1 VIIGENKKCCCT
13 GGGDPPD
20 PEPSPC
26 LGLSST
32 GNDSDFD
39 GFKTGSTYTCAGIQ
53 KLNWTA
59 TVATLSPHSI
69 GYTPYDCTSTVEC
82 DSTPRPRA
90 ILNQACDVESW
101 PSGGGA
107 SIPIVLQ
114 RGVSNTCTNQVV
126 RFRMCNGSGSQA
138 QTVNDPYWADS
149 NTDLPNTMS
158 VTFGLCTSQARAL
171 SVSRSAAGEWTTETQ
186 VGEAEGSNQA
196 SLPAGC
202 LYGIATGNYH
212 VNFTDGYC
220 NTSGGACSGSVLS
233 RGVDVVACNFLM
245 LFIGSL
251 NDETT
256 PTSVNYS
263 MTACWTPVLGVNCET
278 PRRYYPNGC
287 QKGTAFCSSFTFPL
301 DCESW
306 DDSECCTG
314 DASDPIWCPD

>member
-1 VIIGENKKCCCT
+1 MIIGENKKCCCT

-26 LGLSST
+26 LGLSSG

-39 GFKTGSTYTCAGIQ
+39 GFKTGSTYTCAGVQ

-59 TVATLSPHSI
+59 TVATLSPHAV
-69 GYTPYDCTSTVEC
+69 GYIPYNCTSTVYET
-82 DSTPRPRA
+82 TPQPRT
-90 ILNQACDVESW
+90 ILNQSCDVESW
-101 PSGGGA
+101 SSGGGA

-114 RGVSNTCTNQVV
+114 RGTSPNCTNQVV
-126 RFRMCNGSGSQA
+126 RFRMCSGSGSQA
-138 QTVNDPYWADS
+138 QTVNDPYWASS
-149 NTDLPNTMS
+149 NTNLPNTMS

-171 SVSRSAAGEWTTETQ
+171 SVSRSATGEWTSATQ
-186 VGEAEGSNQA
+186 LGEAEGSNQA

-202 LYGIATGNYH
+202 LYGIATGNYY
-212 VNFTDGYC
+212 VNFTDGFCTNY
-220 NTSGGACSGSVLS
+220 GGGCTGSVLS
-233 RGVDVVACNFLM
+233 RGIDVIPCNFLM

-251 NDETT
+251 NDVTT

-263 MTACWTPVLGVNCET
+263 MTACWTPVLGSST
-278 PRRYYPNGC
+278 GC

-314 DASDPIWCPD
+314 DASDPLWCPD